1 MMPGSRVAQIAMIVV
16 AVIVILGLVLATV
29 AAPVVN

>member
-1 MMPGSRVAQIAMIVV
+1 MPGSRFAQIAMIVV

-29 AAPVVN
+29 SAPVVY

>member
-1 MMPGSRVAQIAMIVV
+1 MMPGSRFAQIAMIVV

-29 AAPVVN
+29 AAPAVN

>member
-1 MMPGSRVAQIAMIVV
+1 MMPGSRFAQIAMIVV
-16 AVIVILGLVLATV
+16 AVIVILGWVLATV

>member
-1 MMPGSRVAQIAMIVV
+1 MPGSRLAQVAMVVV